1 MERITGSEALGLFEA
16 YNAVYAPQELTEE
29 QVWEEVESWVNSL
42 IEEGHDLS
50 DYTWEEMYEAYI
62 VEAPLSAFSGLKADL
77 NRKGLENRVSSFLK
91 GGKPTATP
99 TPATPARST
108 GQLSAFSGLKA
119 DLARKGLEN
128 RVSSFLKGEKPVPA
142 ARPDTTATTATTA
155 TTRPPAKP
163 VTAAPKVSPAPNPSL
178 AAASSALSGTGA
190 LAAKPKP
197 QSDIGAMI
205 TRSQQRQ
212 AAQTPKPAAPAPA
225 RPMGGGRERMLRSS
239 YEYDAYDLVLE
250 YLLTEGHADTVEE
263 AHYVMMEMDAEVIQD
278 IVEAAADQSDKQIDK
293 GVKATYKAQ
302 NVLDNQHQGR
312 SKGLNKLPRGE
323 REEKAKRMQGRLKT
337 RRDDLFGERNK
348 REDSKRDEL
357 KKMLGL

>member
-142 ARPDTTATTATTA
+142 AKPATIVPAARPATTA

-212 AAQTPKPAAPAPA
+212 AAQTPKPAAAPAPA
-225 RPMGGGRERMLRSS
+225 RPMGGGRERMLRQSF
-239 YEYDAYDLVLE
+239 DVFDVIKGH
-250 YLLTEGHADTVEE
+250 LLDEGYADTEE
-263 AHYVMMEMDAEVIQD
+263 AAEAIMVNMSEEWRES
-278 IVEAAADQSDKQIDK
+278 IVEGGFNS
-293 GVKATYKAQ
+293 
-302 NVLDNQHQGR
+302 
-312 SKGLNKLPRGE
+312 
-323 REEKAKRMQGRLKT
+323 
-337 RRDDLFGERNK
+337 
-348 REDSKRDEL
+348 
-357 KKMLGL
+357 